1 MTSEQPTEAYVWVW
15 LPGAPRPVVA
25 GRLEAVGD
33 ILNFN
38 YGRGYLDS
46 DDAIAIYAPEARHF
60 GAGCFHRL
68 RARG

>member
-15 LPGAPRPVVA
+15 LPGEPGPVVA

-38 YGRGYLDS
+38 YGRSYLGR
-46 DDAIAIYAPEARHF
+46 DDAIALYAPELPL
-60 GAGCFHRL
+60 GADCSHRL
-68 RARG
+68 RARE